1 MLYDSHAH
9 LNNESFSEEERE
21 EVIAATRDAVASG
34 LLSYVNDIGF
44 DLESSLSAVRH
55 AAQYDWCYAAVGCH
69 PHDTKNFDDAQLA
82 MIRALAQKEKVKAI
96 GEIGLDFYYDHS
108 DRDTQRYWFRKQIQ
122 LANELGMPIVIH
134 DRDANAECMQ
144 ILKEEGVFSDARK
157 AGFPRRP
164 TPADIPSAAK
174 DARVLMH
181 CYSGS
186 RELAEQ
192 YIRLGATISIAGPIT
207 YKNNRKTIEVAAAIP
222 LEFLLV
228 ETDSP
233 YLTPVPH
240 RGACNMPPYVEF
252 TARKV
257 AEVKGISFENVAAAT
272 KQNAM
277 RFFDVK

>member
-9 LNNESFSEEERE
+9 LNNESFSEEERTE
-21 EVIAATRDAVASG
+21 LIEAVQAAVSEG

-44 DLESSLSAVRH
+44 DLESSALAVRH
-55 AAQYDWCYAAVGCH
+55 AELYDWCYAAVGCH
-69 PHDTKNFDDAQLA
+69 PHDTKNFDDTQLT
-82 MIRALAQKEKVKAI
+82 MIRMLAKKEKVMAI

-122 LANELGMPIVIH
+122 LANELAMPIVIH

-144 ILKEEGVFSDARK
+144 ILKEEGAFSDERRNK
-157 AGFPRRP
+157 FPRRP
-164 TPADIPSAAK
+164 SPEDIPGAAN

-186 RELAEQ
+186 KELAEQ
-192 YIRLGATISIAGPIT
+192 YIRLGATISIAGPVT
-207 YKNNRKTIEVAAAIP
+207 YKNNRKTIEVVKAIP
-222 LEFLLV
+222 AEFLLV

-240 RGACNMPPYVEF
+240 RGKRNMPPYVKY
-252 TARKV
+252 TAEKI
-257 AEVKGISFENVAAAT
+257 AEIKELSFEQIAEIT
-272 KQNAM
+272 RKNAM
-277 RFFDVK
+277 RFFNIG